1 MQRREFITLIG
12 GAAATWPLAARA
24 QQPVMPV
31 VGFLHGASPS
41 YLAQSGAVAGWDLHP
56 RGKAP
61 PCHSAHPK
69 LTFRAEGDH
78 SRHIRRRGRAL
89 VSLPGPAISY
99 RRHWAGVLDGNGLLS
114 F

>member
-12 GAAATWPLAARA
+12 HGGDMASRRTRAAARDAGSRISARRLAKLSR
-24 QQPVMPV
+24 
-31 VGFLHGASPS
+31 
-41 YLAQSGAVAGWDLHP
+41 QSGAVARWDLNP

-61 PCHSAHPK
+61 PCHGAHPK

-78 SRHIRRRGRAL
+78 SRHIRCRAL
-89 VSLPGPAISY
+89 VSIPGPAISY
-99 RRHWAGVLDGNGLLS
+99 RRHWAGVLGGNGLLS